1 MKQMTKS
8 LALIAAASGVVFG
21 VLTPLSASAS
31 SGAQALKWTKC
42 EGSGLD
48 PRQRCA
54 TVSVPMDYADPD
66 GPQIEIA
73 VSRIRSENPDARR
86 GALLLIPGGPGG
98 DSMNDPSKK
107 GQKLPQSVRDAY
119 DLIGFAPRGMAPST
133 AVDCGLEQRDLA
145 RTTLLPW
152 PAPDG
157 SVDANMAAGK
167 RMADACARNGGELI
181 RHIST
186 LNEARD
192 LDRVRA
198 ALGERKVSAWGVSY
212 GTYVGAAYLQLFPQ
226 RTDRVVLDS
235 NDHPD
240 PVLAERAWLAAFE
253 RGAEDNFPEFA
264 KWASAPGNPDRLA
277 DTADEV
283 RPLFLGLAA
292 RLDREP
298 IPWPGANPAELNGNV
313 LRQSMLDSFYDPDD
327 YPALAR
333 LIRAAQQGTVPPAPA
348 GPPEAVLQN
357 VTAVGA
363 ATICND
369 ADWPS
374 DPAVYRKG
382 VAESRAKYPLTGGMP
397 RNAMPCAAWP
407 WEPKEA
413 PVRVTDRGPSNVL
426 MVQNERDVATPSAVP
441 SSSARR
447 SAGVPSW
454 SPTTPP
460 AMTPTSTTAPR
471 AGTRPCPASW
481 PRASG
486 RPRTSTASERTFR
499 TGGPARGTPPS
510 VPSASPNAGRRGGP

>member
-1 MKQMTKS
+1 MGPWRSIREAPAMKQMTKS

-157 SVDANMAAGK
+157 SVDATMTAGK
-167 RMADACARNGGELI
+167 RIADACARNGGELI

-198 ALGERKVSAWGVSY
+198 ALGARKVSAWGVSY

-240 PVLAERAWLAAFE
+240 PVHAERAWLAAFE

-277 DTADEV
+277 DTAAEV
-283 RPLFLGLAA
+283 RPLFLRLAA

-333 LIRAAQQGTVPPAPA
+333 LILAAQQGTVPTAPA

-357 VTAVGA
+357 VTAVAA

-374 DPAVYRKG
+374 DPAVYREG

-413 PVRVTDRGPSNVL
+413 PVHVTDRGPANVL
-426 MVQNERDVATPSAVP
+426 MVQNERDVATPLSGALKLREALGRRAVM
-441 SSSARR
+441 
-447 SAGVPSW
+447 V
-454 SPTTPP
+454 TND
-460 AMTPTSTTAPR
+460 STGHDAYLDN
-471 AGTRPCPASW
+471 
-481 PRASG
+481 
-486 RPRTSTASERTFR
+486 
-499 TGGPARGTPPS
+499 GTPCGDATVSRFLATGKRP
-510 VPSASPNAGRRGGP
+510 AADLYCE